1 MTKKL
6 VIDPAERRRPDKI
19 TFEDIP
25 VNRYQKTVKEEK
37 NNFSKSDFLRI
48 YRDMFIIREFETML
62 NDIKTKGQYAG
73 IKYDYPGPAHLGIGQ
88 EASYVGQD
96 VYKRQL

>member
-6 VIDPAERRRPDKI
+6 IIDPEKRRRPDKI
-19 TFEDIP
+19 VFEDIF
-25 VNRYQKTVKEEK
+25 VNKYQKTIEDEK
-37 NNFSKSDFLRI
+37 NNFSKEDFLRI

-62 NDIKTKGQYAG
+62 NQIKTMGQYAG

-88 EASYVGQD
+88 EASYVAGI
-96 VYKRQL
+96 

>member
-37 NNFSKSDFLRI
+37 NIFQKVIS
-48 YRDMFIIREFETML
+48 
-62 NDIKTKGQYAG
+62 
-73 IKYDYPGPAHLGIGQ
+73 
-88 EASYVGQD
+88 
-96 VYKRQL
+96 